1 MHLLA
6 AQPGAILDG
15 SEAVDLGQTPGEI
28 IFLSAADTELATLAA
43 AHAAAGADAPTL
55 RLANL
60 LALAH
65 NLSVDRYVE
74 SLYKHRCSGSISY
87 IDVLGSTGKSLGV
100 ARAAIEK
107 YRRDN
112 IEI

>member
-28 IFLSAADTELATLAA
+28 LFLSAADTELATVAA
-43 AHAAAGADAPTL
+43 AQAAAGAAAPTL

-65 NLSVDRYVE
+65 NLSVHRYLE
-74 SLYKHRCSGSISY
+74 SMG
-87 IDVLGSTGKSLGV
+87 
-100 ARAAIEK
+100 AATRLVIVRLVGGGRYWPYGTEPAAF
-107 YRRDN
+107 
-112 IEI
+112 